1 MATDGDPVL
10 VPIESLSPAA
20 LTGVV
25 EAFVLREGTDYGA
38 SETAHEEKV
47 LQVLAQL
54 RRGEARIVYE
64 PGSGTVDI
72 VPATAVAHL
81 DR

>member
-64 PGSGTVDI
+64 PGSGAVDI
-72 VPATAVAHL
+72 VPATLVAHL
-81 DR
+81 E